1 MLFLEYSH
9 CGENIPFQN
18 MPEVIFDV
26 TGKKLLFIRI
36 LLGKIVYLG
45 KYSVIVGNIYSGIYK

>member
-1 MLFLEYSH
+1 MVS
-9 CGENIPFQN
+9 FQN
-18 MPEVIFDV
+18 MSELIFDD

-36 LLGKIVYLG
+36 LLAKIVYLG